1 MHRITGSG
9 SDRGSARKN
18 MTATTSVVVE
28 EKGKNLDLKNEND
41 SISIKI
47 NDIDDNNNYKNIG
60 KDNNNNKCLD
70 CIAVAPEG
78 KEHSIK
84 KKCNFKLNF
93 LFLFFL
99 FSLSSPNFTVVCFFT
114 SYLISYLF
122 FCFLL
127 YFSFFYLIFS
137 KIVS

>member
-47 NDIDDNNNYKNIG
+47 NDIDNNNYKNIG

-84 KKCNFKLNF
+84 KNVILSLIFYSFFFCSPFRLLISPLYVF
-93 LFLFFL
+93 SPLILFHIFSSVFYFIFLFF
-99 FSLSSPNFTVVCFFT
+99 
-114 SYLISYLF
+114 I
-122 FCFLL
+122 
-127 YFSFFYLIFS
+127 
-137 KIVS
+137 

>member
-93 LFLFFL
+93 LFLFFFCSPFRL
-99 FSLSSPNFTVVCFFT
+99 LISPLYVFSLLILFHIFSSVFYFIF
-114 SYLISYLF
+114 LF
-122 FCFLL
+122 F
-127 YFSFFYLIFS
+127 I
-137 KIVS
+137 